1 MWKIVLVLLTVSAL
15 MLTIRILYDPPVI
28 ETRAGM
34 VEAPALGPMQSMQ
47 SIPAYVGFRG

>member
-28 ETRAGM
+28 ETRAGAAE
-34 VEAPALGPMQSMQ
+34 VPLQVTY
-47 SIPAYVGFRG
+47 AYAGLRG